1 MARVIVRSRSGNVVL
16 AVLGA
21 LYAFSA
27 LAVLVALAVE
37 IWNAAAITDSAL
49 LLGLIVAVGC
59 GVWFLETGLENLG
72 VRMPHFMQRSH

>member
-1 MARVIVRSRSGNVVL
+1 MARVIVRSRRGNVVL

-27 LAVLVALAVE
+27 LAVLVALAIEV
-37 IWNAAAITDSAL
+37 WGAAAITDRAL
-49 LLGLIVAVGC
+49 LLGLIGAVGC

-72 VRMPHFMQRSH
+72 VRVPHLIQRSH